1 MKDNNMNIKSKSKH
15 IILTGAGFS
24 KNFGGLLAKEMW
36 YEIFNHKRIQAQL
49 KIKELMMEDSD
60 FDYEKIYTS
69 IMEGSYKNDV
79 KEDIDY
85 VLRSAYKNIDDTLR
99 EYSNGNPH
107 PVELTNLLE
116 LFYRLAGQNNKSFI
130 FTLNQDMFF
139 ERLFSFSVNKPC
151 IPGIENNPEWFTSYY
166 RKELGEADYCN
177 LPDCLKLN
185 RINPDL
191 LSHRNLFIIKLHGSC
206 NWIKSDGT
214 PGMIIGRGKNEQIQ
228 KEPLLKYYFE
238 VFKETLSHCQR
249 RLLIIGYG
257 FGDDHINQIIAESVR
272 NYRLKIYIISPDSM
286 PDFRKK
292 ILDRNKLGIDILDG
306 ISGYFP
312 YNLMEIFPEDY
323 KQTQQKI
330 NLFES
335 FFE

>member
-1 MKDNNMNIKSKSKH
+1 
-15 IILTGAGFS
+15 
-24 KNFGGLLAKEMW
+24 
-36 YEIFNHKRIQAQL
+36 
-49 KIKELMMEDSD
+49 
-60 FDYEKIYTS
+60 
-69 IMEGSYKNDV
+69 
-79 KEDIDY
+79 
-85 VLRSAYKNIDDTLR
+85 
-99 EYSNGNPH
+99 
-107 PVELTNLLE
+107 
-116 LFYRLAGQNNKSFI
+116 
-130 FTLNQDMFF
+130 
-139 ERLFSFSVNKPC
+139 
-151 IPGIENNPEWFTSYY
+151 Y

-257 FGDDHINQIIAESVR
+257 FGDEHINQIIAESVR
-272 NYRLKIYIISPDSM
+272 NYRLKIYIISPESM

-292 ILDRNKLGIDILDG
+292 ILDRNKLGIVILDG

>member
-1 MKDNNMNIKSKSKH
+1 MNIKSKH

-60 FDYEKIYTS
+60 LDYEKIYTS

-166 RKELGEADYCN
+166 
-177 LPDCLKLN
+177 
-185 RINPDL
+185 
-191 LSHRNLFIIKLHGSC
+191 
-206 NWIKSDGT
+206 
-214 PGMIIGRGKNEQIQ
+214 
-228 KEPLLKYYFE
+228 
-238 VFKETLSHCQR
+238 
-249 RLLIIGYG
+249 
-257 FGDDHINQIIAESVR
+257 
-272 NYRLKIYIISPDSM
+272 SPSSSQC
-286 PDFRKK
+286 
-292 ILDRNKLGIDILDG
+292 I
-306 ISGYFP
+306 
-312 YNLMEIFPEDY
+312 
-323 KQTQQKI
+323 
-330 NLFES
+330 
-335 FFE
+335 